1 MLIPLA
7 SRIFSVLF
15 CGQLAAVAP
24 GFWQIFKEAD
34 CFWNL
39 KISQQTHFF
48 LFWAT
53 AVDLKKKKKTT
64 FLCSTIPH
72 VCRMLSRKVDKVSKD
87 VERTRRDASRWQ
99 RCPPAAELIRHS
111 CHRRGLIWRKCHT
124 VCKLQAARLLSG
136 GSASYQSSRL
146 IPSPHSCSFSLWWRG
161 AGVREQQKKEMIPA
175 APGSAF

>member
-1 MLIPLA
+1 MLISLA

-34 CFWNL
+34 CL
-39 KISQQTHFF
+39 KFEDESTNTFF

-53 AVDLKKKKKTT
+53 AVDPKKKKT

-87 VERTRRDASRWQ
+87 VERTRD
-99 RCPPAAELIRHS
+99 P
-111 CHRRGLIWRKCHT
+111 RGLQVGET
-124 VCKLQAARLLSG
+124 PPDDSGVPQA
-136 GSASYQSSRL
+136 QSSL
-146 IPSPHSCSFSLWWRG
+146 GIHVTG
-161 AGVREQQKKEMIPA
+161 EV
-175 APGSAF
+175 